1 MDNGQ
6 TQNQL
11 DMEQRLY
18 QPKPGASDPFA
29 SAITPGV
36 GLIPEEYNLDTPT
49 SLNSNN
55 IPVATREDQANIGS
69 RAMGID
75 SYLPNSSPEN
85 QAGLAGINDANRANS
100 IGDLQSATE
109 PAIVNRATP
118 EAVLGN
124 QTNAPE
130 TMKEP
135 EVPKSPEVT
144 KEPEISPEQS
154 ESHDIID
161 YGKHFTTR
169 DIELVESV
177 IKKSGDDIS
186 SLYEKVQNTREEKK

>member
-11 DMEQRLY
+11 DMEQRLR
-18 QPKPGASDPFA
+18 QSNPGTSDPFA

-36 GLIPEEYNLDTPT
+36 GLIPEEYNSDMSMNP
-49 SLNSNN
+49 NSNTFT
-55 IPVATREDQANIGS
+55 VATREDQANIGS

-75 SYLPNSSPEN
+75 SYLPNSSPDS
-85 QAGLAGINDANRANS
+85 QASLAGINNANRANS
-100 IGDLQSATE
+100 IGDIQSAE
-109 PAIVNRATP
+109 PVIINGATP
-118 EAVLGN
+118 ETVLEN
-124 QTNAPE
+124 QINA
-130 TMKEP
+130 KEA
-135 EVPKSPEVT
+135 T
-144 KEPEISPEQS
+144 KEPEAPKLSDNAPEQS

-169 DIELVESV
+169 DIELVEST
-177 IKKSGDDIS
+177 IKKSGGDIS